1 MVISMNSKFIEHHI
15 FSILNSIQTKPL
27 DVFLSHYLRKH
38 KNIGSKERAAI
49 CEPIYGMIRWRGLLD
64 YLSKGPASWE
74 SRYKIYSSINP
85 LDYAADTTI
94 PPHIRVSFPKELF
107 QLIANAFGEEKAM
120 AFCLISNTKAPTT
133 IRANALKITREA
145 LLKKWEGLYEVS
157 PTIQSEEGITFHK
170 RINFFGL
177 PEFKEGLFEIQDEGS
192 QLLAKLVK
200 PQPKEHVFDYCA
212 GSGGKTLA
220 FAPAMENKGVI
231 YLHDIRDFT
240 LQEAKKRLKRAG
252 IQNAQLMYYD
262 DPKKNRLKHKME
274 WVLVDAP
281 CSGLGT
287 IRRNPDMKWKI
298 DSEVIERLH
307 LEQREIF
314 KKALDFL
321 HPKGQIVYTTCSI
334 LPKENEEQTAHF
346 IKTFGLEI
354 VKELKIFP
362 QEGGMDGFYGV
373 VYKRKPI

>member
-1 MVISMNSKFIEHHI
+1 MNRKFIEHHI

-38 KNIGSKERAAI
+38 KNIGSKERSAI

-64 YLSKGPASWE
+64 YLCKGSISWE
-74 SRYKIYSSINP
+74 SRYEIYSSINP
-85 LDYAADTTI
+85 LDYIHEINI
-94 PPHIRVSFPKELF
+94 PAHIRVSFPKDLF
-107 QLIANAFGEEKAM
+107 QCIEEAFGEEKAIQL
-120 AFCLISNTKAPTT
+120 CLLSNTKAPTT
-133 IRANALKITREA
+133 IRTNTLKTTRQA
-145 LLKKWEGLYEVS
+145 LLEKWKEIYDVS
-157 PTIQSEEGITFHK
+157 PTLESTEGITFHK

-192 QLLAKLVK
+192 QLLAKLVQ
-200 PQPKEHVFDYCA
+200 PLPKEHVFDYCA

-220 FAPAMENKGVI
+220 FAPSMENKGVI
-231 YLHDIRDFT
+231 YLHDIRDFA
-240 LQEAKKRLKRAG
+240 LEEAKKRLRRAG

-298 DSEVIERLH
+298 NPETIERLCI
-307 LEQREIF
+307 EQKEIF
-314 KKALDFL
+314 KKALEFL
-321 HPKGQIVYTTCSI
+321 HPKGQIVYATCSM
-334 LPKENEEQTAHF
+334 LPKENEEQTAYF
-346 IKTFGLEI
+346 MKTFELEL
-354 VKELKIFP
+354 VKELKILP
-362 QEGGMDGFYGV
+362 QEGGMDGFYGA